1 MIQKLLMIR
10 LWKTFE
16 VNKDYIEFEERLN
29 FQIDKDKVSSLR
41 ITINNRSI
49 PYSILPAE
57 FLINQNQNTLAIMC
71 LKKYWNEIKNTLKN
85 ITRES
90 EISSQLEAS
99 IQPYIDNTEK
109 LPGKD
114 YFYHFLKTKDY
125 YFGPTYT
132 LEGSLSIK
140 DNCIWMKA
148 PSYISDELQKDLNQ
162 YSSSLS

>member
-1 MIQKLLMIR
+1 MIQKLLIIR

-29 FQIDKDKVSSLR
+29 FQIDEDKISSLR

-49 PYSILPAE
+49 SYSILPAE
-57 FLINQNQNTLAIMC
+57 FRIIQNQNTLAVMW
-71 LKKYWNEIKNTLKN
+71 LKKYWSEIKNTLKN

-90 EISSQLEAS
+90 EISSQLEVS

-125 YFGPTYT
+125 YFGSTYT

-140 DNCIWMKA
+140 DDLILMKV
-148 PSYISDELQKDLNQ
+148 PDYINDELQKDLNQ
-162 YSSSLS
+162 YSLSLS